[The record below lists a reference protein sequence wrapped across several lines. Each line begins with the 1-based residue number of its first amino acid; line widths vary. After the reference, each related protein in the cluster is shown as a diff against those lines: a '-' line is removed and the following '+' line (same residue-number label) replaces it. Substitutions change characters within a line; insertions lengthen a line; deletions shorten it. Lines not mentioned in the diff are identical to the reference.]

1 MTGENDHLLFPKGP
15 DQLSDLD
22 NLVRIETTGRLVH
35 DQDPGIMHKRLGY
48 ADPLLVALGEVP
60 DVLAQHAA
68 QADHLNDPVDR
79 RPGLGSRHLPDPGDK
94 LEVLNNLHIHIERRA
109 LRQVANRLP
118 HLHGVLKSLYVIHI
132 DAAGI
137 CHHVGCYNLQGR
149 RLPGSIGPK
158 EAEDLTRSDLK
169 ADVVYGDRRSV
180 GLGNILYLNHELI
193 STAPPSASKGL
204 ASCSDGFSK
213 SVI

>member
-1 MTGENDHLLFPKGP
+1 
-15 DQLSDLD
+15 
-22 NLVRIETTGRLVH
+22 
-35 DQDPGIMHKRLGY
+35 MHKRLGY

-94 LEVLNNLHIHIERRA
+94 LEVLNNLHVDIKRRA

-137 CHHVGCYNLQGR
+137 CYHVGCYNLQGR

-158 EAEDLTRSDLK
+158 EAENLTRPDLK
-169 ADVVYGDRRSV
+169 ADVVYGDCRSV
-180 GLGNILYLNHELI
+180 GFSNVLYLNHELI
-193 STAPPSASKGL
+193 STAPLCLEEPRLLLRWFFKVGYLNKTHRKIRVPCLKKTYLRPKINHPSI
-204 ASCSDGFSK
+204 FSAM
-213 SVI
+213 S